1 MIERFWPERL
11 PMVDLTMPLSPATNE
26 TLAGFAW
33 RDGVRRRLRKW
44 AIARVAALKRRARS

>member
-1 MIERFWPERL
+1 MIERFWPDRL
-11 PMVDLTMPLSPATNE
+11 PMVDLAMPLSPATNE